1 MGVQLSGQSS
11 QESGGVSLQESDPEL
26 WRKQSVFRIC
36 CRPGGAWRWVLSSVV
51 GWEWGEE
58 EALEEQREPWEH
70 PMQAEMEKGN

>member
-1 MGVQLSGQSS
+1 M
-11 QESGGVSLQESDPEL
+11 
-26 WRKQSVFRIC
+26 FRIC